1 MVSAVIVAGG
11 KGTRMG
17 ADKNK
22 VLLPLMGKEIISR
35 TVSAF
40 ENCKLIDEIIIVT
53 ASCDMDTVESIV
65 HRDGY
70 YKVSHII
77 EGGTLRQNSVYN
89 GLKLAKGDIVL
100 IHDGARCLVTDKEIC
115 DVIADTK
122 IFGAAAVGVKVKDT
136 LKAIDDNGNIISTID
151 RDKTV
156 HIHTPQGFKTREILN
171 LHERAALDNITVTDD
186 CSVFEYYGKT
196 IHLTMGNYNNI
207 KITTPEDII
216 IGENILKGRI

>member
-40 ENCKLIDEIIIVT
+40 EKCKLINEIIIVT
-53 ASCDMDTVESIV
+53 ALCDMDTVKSII

-70 YKVSHII
+70 NKVAHIT

-89 GLKLAKGDIVL
+89 GLKLAKSDIVL

-122 IFGAAAVGVKVKDT
+122 SFGAAAVGV
-136 LKAIDDNGNIISTID
+136 
-151 RDKTV
+151 
-156 HIHTPQGFKTREILN
+156 
-171 LHERAALDNITVTDD
+171 
-186 CSVFEYYGKT
+186 
-196 IHLTMGNYNNI
+196 
-207 KITTPEDII
+207 
-216 IGENILKGRI
+216 